1 MGTRTGCVVLIPGGF
16 QEQTKE
22 SPEQPGL
29 SPVAD
34 SALTAGWTKNCPK
47 STENLPLL
55 FSLSR
60 DGGLHRGEF
69 GVLKK
74 FLLKMSPPHF
84 GAVLVTFPFLTP
96 FFLNNR

>member
-1 MGTRTGCVVLIPGGF
+1 MVLIPGGF

-47 STENLPLL
+47 STEKAAIA
-55 FSLSR
+55 F
-60 DGGLHRGEF
+60 
-69 GVLKK
+69 
-74 FLLKMSPPHF
+74 
-84 GAVLVTFPFLTP
+84 
-96 FFLNNR
+96 